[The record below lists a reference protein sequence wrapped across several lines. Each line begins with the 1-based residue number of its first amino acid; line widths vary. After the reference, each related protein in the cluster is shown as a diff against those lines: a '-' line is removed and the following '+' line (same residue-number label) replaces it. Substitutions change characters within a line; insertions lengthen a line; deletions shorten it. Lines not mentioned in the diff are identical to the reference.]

1 MAASIDLGTAWM
13 NVVPSFKGVG
23 KSVGQAMG
31 EADSQVEAAA
41 SGWGESIKSSLSSAF
56 SSTALLAG
64 AGAAVVAGVGG
75 ALYQIGETFD
85 SVTDTIRVG
94 TGASGEALD
103 GLVTVAQEIGA
114 RVPASFDKI
123 GTTVADLNTRLGL
136 SGETLNTVAS
146 QYLEAGRILG
156 EDIDIQATTA
166 AFSAFRIE
174 GDQVEG
180 AMDDLFRAS
189 QATGVGMNELA
200 SSASTSAPAMQ
211 ALGFS
216 FQETISLIGSLDKAG
231 LDSNQ
236 TMAAMSKGLV
246 SLAKK
251 GEEPQAAFKRVTSE
265 IKTLVEAGNTA
276 KAIDLASGIFGTR
289 AATQFVGAVQSG
301 TLALDDLVGATG
313 ATSDTIL
320 GVADETKDFAEQWQI
335 VKNNAAL
342 ALEPLASTVFQ
353 TLGDTL
359 TDLINPMQQASQWL
373 RDNPQL
379 TKALITTVGVLS
391 TTLGVAAAAQWAVN
405 TAMAANPVVWV
416 VAALAA
422 LTAGLVYAYQNS
434 EQFRAVVQQ
443 AWTSI
448 KDAAARVVDWFQ
460 TTALPALTAAW
471 EWIKATASSLVVW
484 FQTTALPVL
493 LTVWEGIRAGAEVV
507 AAWFTTTLLPALQGV
522 WQAVSEYALAAWEWI
537 KWAWDTIGYPVAS
550 FILTVFQGVAANW
563 GPIWEGIKTTVS
575 GAWQVIS
582 TVVST
587 ALEVI
592 KNLFNLGTAILRG
605 DWAAAWEAIKGIVS
619 AVWEG
624 IKGVVSGAL
633 DILKGVVSTAL
644 SVVKGVWSGAW
655 TAISSAVSS
664 AWAGIKSVV
673 SRGVTTMMSTIQT
686 IPSRVRSAFAG
697 AGTWLLDA
705 GRTIISGLV
714 DGIKS
719 KFAAVKSSLTG
730 LTSLLP
736 SWKGPAERDAVLL
749 RPAGEL
755 IISGLRESM
764 ESEYASVRASL
775 ISFTKSLQPDVKTSY
790 GFAASGAVV
799 PASQSL
805 DGTSLVLRVGD
816 REMTAWVEERVDG
829 RIILADQVRA

>member
-1 MAASIDLGTAWM
+1 MAGGINLGTAWL
-13 NVVPSFKGVG
+13 NVVPSFKGMGDATRKALGDVDAKVDSEAKGWGKTASSAFGSTFKIAGAAAVAGLVAVTAAVG
-23 KSVGQAMG
+23 SYIGDAIAASDATDKFKSTLAFGGIDSSKIDELTASTKKYADQTVYELADIQNVTAQLAANSVKDYDKLAEAAGNLNAVAGGNVDTYKSVGMVLTQTAG
-31 EADSQVEAAA
+31 QGKLTTENWNQLADA
-41 SGWGESIKSSLSSAF
+41 IP
-56 SSTALLAG
+56 
-64 AGAAVVAGVGG
+64 
-75 ALYQIGETFD
+75 
-85 SVTDTIRVG
+85 
-94 TGASGEALD
+94 GASGKIQEAL
-103 GLVTVAQEIGA
+103 
-114 RVPASFDKI
+114 KK
-123 GTTVADLNTRLGL
+123 NT
-136 SGETLNTVAS
+136 
-146 QYLEAGRILG
+146 
-156 EDIDIQATTA
+156 
-166 AFSAFRIE
+166 AFTGDFRE
-174 GDQVEG
+174 
-180 AMDDLFRAS
+180 
-189 QATGVGMNELA
+189 
-200 SSASTSAPAMQ
+200 
-211 ALGFS
+211 
-216 FQETISLIGSLDKAG
+216 
-231 LDSNQ
+231 
-236 TMAAMSKGLV
+236 AMSKGEITAEEFNQAILDLGMADV
-246 SLAKK
+246 AK
-251 GEEPQAAFKRVTSE
+251 E
-265 IKTLVEAGNTA
+265 
-276 KAIDLASGIFGTR
+276 
-289 AATQFVGAVQSG
+289 AATSTKTIEGAWGNLEASITSGLMEVIDQVKPALTSAMSAIADGASNAFSWVSG
-301 TLALDDLVGATG
+301 TLLPGLKAVWDLLAHGDYTGSLFGLEEDSPAVGALLAIRDTAISVWDLLAHGDYTG
-313 ATSDTIL
+313 SLFGLEEDSPAVGALLTIRDTAISL
-320 GVADETKDFAEQWQI
+320 GKGL
-335 VKNNAAL
+335 AAL
-342 ALEPLASTVFQ
+342 ASRKDV
-353 TLGDTL
+353 
-359 TDLINPMQQASQWL
+359 
-373 RDNPQL
+373 
-379 TKALITTVGVLS
+379 LITIATGLGTWKTAMVAVSTWQTIMATKTKILTIATGVWNS
-391 TTLGVAAAAQWAVN
+391 V
-405 TAMAANPVVWV
+405 MAANPLTLVVL
-416 VAALAA
+416 ALAA
-422 LTAGLVYAYQNS
+422 LVGGLVYAYQHS
-434 EQFRAVVQQ
+434 ERFRAVVQG
-443 AWTSI
+443 AWEAI
-448 KDAAARVVDWFQ
+448 KVAAAAAVEWF
-460 TTALPALTAAW
+460 T
-471 EWIKATASSLVVW
+471 
-484 FQTTALPVL
+484 TTALPVL
-493 LTVWEGIRAGAEVV
+493 QTVWDGIKAGAEVV
-507 AAWFTTTLLPALQGV
+507 TVWFTTTLLPALQGV

-550 FILTVFQGVAANW
+550 FILTVFQGVAASW

-587 ALEVI
+587 ALQVI
-592 KNLFNLGTAILRG
+592 KGLFSLGAAILRG
-605 DWAAAWEAIKGIVS
+605 DWSAAWEAIKGIVS